1 MKRRALNERL
11 AQADA
16 AGVWAFTPPSFSV
29 LMGGVEP
36 AYLKLMMK
44 RLADQGVLVRAARG
58 VYVNPRARSL
68 PSDVRRGLL
77 RFLRPRE
84 ITYVSLESKLS
95 EAGAISQIATALT
108 CMTTGSPG
116 RFETPW
122 GVVELTHTERK
133 IDVGTDVVVQD
144 DGTLEATIRTA
155 VRDLRRVGRNFDL
168 IDQATLTEAIAE
180 EEGSDE
186 QQSEHADSTTVSDT
200 QGLTPC
206 RRLPGRRGAD
216 HVDDG
221 GEHASAQAAG
231 QQLADEARNVEPTGR
246 GAGGGKAQQS
256 AQNLPADAA
265 ADGAGK
271 RVPWRAEAAVPGKVA
286 GDVPAHHAAQKLNEQ
301 VDDIHG
307 LPPDR

>member
-16 AGVWAFTPPSFSV
+16 AGVWALTPPSFSV

-44 RLADQGVLVRAARG
+44 RLSDQGVLVRAARG

-155 VRDLRRVGRNFDL
+155 VRDLRRVGRNLDL
-168 IDQATLTEAIAE
+168 IDQETLAEAVAE
-180 EEGSDE
+180 EESVDE
-186 QQSEHADSTTVSDT
+186 QQ
-200 QGLTPC
+200 
-206 RRLPGRRGAD
+206 
-216 HVDDG
+216 
-221 GEHASAQAAG
+221 GE
-231 QQLADEARNVEPTGR
+231 RP
-246 GAGGGKAQQS
+246 
-256 AQNLPADAA
+256 
-265 ADGAGK
+265 
-271 RVPWRAEAAVPGKVA
+271 
-286 GDVPAHHAAQKLNEQ
+286 
-301 VDDIHG
+301 
-307 LPPDR
+307 